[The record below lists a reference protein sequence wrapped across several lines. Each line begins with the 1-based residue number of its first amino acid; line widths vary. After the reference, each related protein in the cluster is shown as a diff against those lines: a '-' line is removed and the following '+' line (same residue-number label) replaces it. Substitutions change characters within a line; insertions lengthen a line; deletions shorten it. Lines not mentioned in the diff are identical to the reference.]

1 MKQMQYYEFL
11 KKKRYFF
18 IITIIIVLFAVFIF
32 YNHNLKN
39 DQIKRLQKDNLSSL
53 RSEVDI
59 ILKTY
64 GNYSEFILNNVI
76 DKDEVKK
83 YIKKGWKYEDS
94 RYLYRDALYEKLK
107 PIYKEI
113 TKNEIRQV
121 HFHFKDGTSFLRM
134 HRPDKYG
141 DNLIDVRKGIKYV
154 IENHVKY
161 MGFEEGRIFNGY
173 RYIYPLFLKE
183 EYIGSVEVSIS
194 FEALTELFSNFFYS
208 ANTFIIKKEVV
219 KSKVFIEEQSN
230 YGEIAHI
237 DDYLYDKEL
246 HFSLDQPN
254 QSLDLDTIEQINK
267 NKAEE
272 INQKV
277 TEGQDFAIYSKID
290 GNYYA
295 ANFIS
300 IKGFDNENK
309 GFLISY
315 KKSNTIKY
323 INDNFQEIYIFSLI
337 FLFVTFIL
345 FTNSYKKNKSLNQ
358 MAIKD
363 QLTDSYNRHKL
374 TELFKREIVRNN
386 RYDTPLTFIILDIDN
401 FKQINDKYGH
411 NMGDQILK
419 DFCRLIE
426 DNIRE
431 NDYFGRWGGEE
442 FVIIAPNIRLKEG
455 YELAKKIRKIIEKN
469 VFIEGESITASFGVA
484 EKCKEEGINELIKR
498 ADDALYKAKNSGK
511 NRVEK
516 ANT

>member
-1 MKQMQYYEFL
+1 MQYHNFL
-11 KKKRYFF
+11 KDKRYLF
-18 IITIIIVLFAVFIF
+18 IILIVIALFVVFIF
-32 YNHNLKN
+32 YNYNLKIE
-39 DQIKRLQKDNLSSL
+39 QIDRLQKDNLNSL
-53 RSEVDI
+53 KSEVDI

-64 GNYSEFILNNVI
+64 GNYSDFILNNII
-76 DKDEVKK
+76 DKDDVKRD
-83 YIKKGWKYEDS
+83 IKNGWKYEES
-94 RYLYRDALYEKLK
+94 RHLYRDALYEKLK

-113 TKNEIRQV
+113 RENEIRQL
-121 HFHFKDGTSFLRM
+121 HFHFKDGSSFLRM

-141 DNLIDVRKGIKYV
+141 DNLINVRKGIKYV
-154 IENHVKY
+154 VENHVKY
-161 MGFEEGRIFNGY
+161 IGFEEGRIFNGY

-194 FEALTELFSNFFYS
+194 LEALTKLFSNFFHS

-219 KSKVFIEEQSN
+219 EDKVFIEEQSN

-246 HFSLDQPN
+246 NFSLPPKN
-254 QSLDLDTIEQINK
+254 QSLDLDIIEKINK
-267 NKAEE
+267 NEAQE
-272 INQKV
+272 INQKMS
-277 TEGQDFAIYSKID
+277 EGHDFAIYRKID
-290 GNYYA
+290 GNYYV

-323 INDNFQEIYIFSLI
+323 INDNFKEIYMFSLI
-337 FLFVTFIL
+337 FLFVIIIL
-345 FTNSYKKNKSLNQ
+345 FINSYKKNKRLNQ

-386 RYDTPLTFIILDIDN
+386 RYNTPLTFVILDIDN
-401 FKQINDKYGH
+401 FKEINDQYGH

-419 DFCRLIE
+419 DFCRLIK

-431 NDYFGRWGGEE
+431 NDYLGRWGGEE

-455 YELAKKIRKIIEKN
+455 YELAEKIRKIIGKN
-469 VFIEGESITASFGVA
+469 VFIEGEGITASFGVA
-484 EKCKEEGINELIKR
+484 EKRKEEGINELIKR
-498 ADDALYKAKNSGK
+498 ADDALYKAKKLGK

-516 ANT
+516 AE